1 MIQRP
6 PGMGAFHFSVLA
18 TLRAAQLVRGCRPR
32 VEGIHKA
39 TVMAQL
45 EVAGQKVQQLL
56 AVTADAS
63 VPVARPDVI
72 LEEAFA
78 VVDAV

>member
-1 MIQRP
+1 
-6 PGMGAFHFSVLA
+6 MGAFHFSVLS

-45 EVAGQKVQQLL
+45 EVAAEKVKQLL

-63 VPVARPDVI
+63 VPVVRPDVM

>member
-1 MIQRP
+1 
-6 PGMGAFHFSVLA
+6 MGAFHFSVLA
-18 TLRAAQLVRGCRPR
+18 TQRAAQLVRGCRPR

-45 EVAGQKVQQLL
+45 EVAAEKVKQLL

-63 VPVARPDVI
+63 VPVVRPDVM